1 MILSAKVSLTV
12 LLAAAAQHVVA
23 APQRNSNGTARQAP
37 SNEDG
42 NGSGIVR
49 IQTLANP
56 APAPSAIPSEVLAS
70 QQSSAAA
77 VASAVAAANEA
88 AAASGLKELPGLQ
101 ADESSASLL
110 PLPALATGDAITPP
124 AGADSST
131 TVTPGPTQVAS
142 QSDVA
147 ETQSL
152 EGGLRQLPGLGA
164 GAASPS
170 SLAPLPTPPSVD
182 TSAETATSGVA
193 QIIGSFTEVV
203 GETTAEAVS
212 SATAAT
218 SAAGAVVGSFTPVT
232 GGTTAAAVIGSFSPI
247 TASPSANS
255 GAAQPTAFVT
265 PAQGFVFTNDTSPGR
280 GAAQAT
286 GGTSLPLPSDAA
298 GVSLPTLPGL
308 NNSTAATGTG
318 IGAGISNGTIGEDGN
333 NSASS
338 PSLRPLPGLSGT
350 GDDTS
355 SGSTSGGGGSSDG
368 GNSSLQPLPNDPIAT
383 ATAGPAPEGDLSLSA
398 PSASPDAAAEA
409 TAATAS
415 ALTTLTTVLA
425 NGATSTLV
433 TAAAAAQTA
442 GGSREGAGVANV
454 TAGSGAEGRVEVM
467 ARGGV
472 WMGVV
477 VGAALGMM
485 AILMA

>member
-1 MILSAKVSLTV
+1 MILSANVSLTV

-42 NGSGIVR
+42 NGNGIVR
-49 IQTLANP
+49 VQTVANP

-101 ADESSASLL
+101 ADESPASLL
-110 PLPALATGDAITPP
+110 PLPALANGDAITPP

-131 TVTPGPTQVAS
+131 TVTPGPTEVAS

-182 TSAETATSGVA
+182 TSAETATSGIA

-203 GETTAEAVS
+203 GETTAEAIS

-218 SAAGAVVGSFTPVT
+218 SAAGAVVASFTPVT

-247 TASPSANS
+247 ITASPSADS
-255 GAAQPTAFVT
+255 GVAQPTAFVT
-265 PAQGFVFTNDTSPGR
+265 PAQGFVFTNGTSPGR

-286 GGTSLPLPSDAA
+286 GGTFLPLPSDAA
-298 GVSLPTLPGL
+298 GGSLQTLPGL
-308 NNSTAATGTG
+308 NNSTAGTGTG
-318 IGAGISNGTIGEDGN
+318 IGTGGGISNGTIGEDGN

-338 PSLRPLPGLSGT
+338 PSLRPLPGLSGA

-355 SGSTSGGGGSSDG
+355 SGSNG

-383 ATAGPAPEGDLSLSA
+383 ATAGPAPEGEGDLSSSA

-442 GGSREGAGVANV
+442 AAGGSREGAGVANA
-454 TAGSGAEGRVEVM
+454 TAGSGAEGRFEVM

-485 AILMA
+485 PILMA

>member
-110 PLPALATGDAITPP
+110 PLPAL
-124 AGADSST
+124 
-131 TVTPGPTQVAS
+131 
-142 QSDVA
+142 SDVA